1 MKRVLVT
8 GANGHLGNNLVRL
21 LLEEGY
27 NVRASV
33 RDLGDPKKTGPLEGL
48 GVSLVEADILK
59 PETLPAA
66 VEGRDGVFHLAA
78 AYLTWAKDPQRDIID
93 PSLKGAENVLGAA
106 ADAGVRKVVLTS
118 SCVAVGLDATP
129 EDPLTEADWNDDAVN
144 PYAIAKTEAE
154 RLAWVLAEER
164 GLALVTVNPTGIIGP
179 GFYRHTPSTLAYE
192 KEDAAGRY
200 ICSTQY
206 CRLLDLVEV
215 IRGLRPD
222 LALPRK
228 QLPAAVLPVLAAL
241 DWVAHKVTGR
251 PRTMTRDMLQEF
263 LGKHQH
269 VSSAKLRALGWSPMD
284 FETTVEDTLQWTE
297 KTFLEATGA

>member
-1 MKRVLVT
+1 EVFEQ
-8 GANGHLGNNLVRL
+8 L
-21 LLEEGY
+21 LRGQLPAVPPLALAY
-27 NVRASV
+27 VDV
-33 RDLGDPKKTGPLEGL
+33 RD
-48 GVSLVEADILK
+48 VAR
-59 PETLPAA
+59 A
-66 VEGRDGVFHLAA
+66 HL
-78 AYLTWAKDPQRDIID
+78 
-93 PSLKGAENVLGAA
+93 
-106 ADAGVRKVVLTS
+106 
-118 SCVAVGLDATP
+118 
-129 EDPLTEADWNDDAVN
+129 
-144 PYAIAKTEAE
+144 
-154 RLAWVLAEER
+154 
-164 GLALVTVNPTGIIGP
+164 
-179 GFYRHTPSTLAYE
+179 LAYE

-228 QLPAAVLPVLAAL
+228 QLPAPVLPVLAAL